1 LDAQQNIQ
9 FTATVTVD
17 NSNIANSNITIPY
30 RVDAGNKL
38 QYAELAKL
46 DLPLMNVDAPLY
58 EGQSIFKDFS
68 GVGRFYQSELTF
80 RTSDFGRFV
89 DASGVVIFQHPTID
103 ACFEVDVTSKYSGG
117 AVDSSATSSHSF
129 CVMSLSTLQQQINED
144 RNQLQ
149 NYVIDLGLTT
159 HVNTPLMLPLKSWNH
174 QFPIRWV
181 VLTGQVEY
189 FDLTNLN
196 SGIVVVNTTNPAI
209 TSGIS
214 LSLEATIDVEAGTP
228 RVQTNKLVLITVLD
242 E

>member
-1 LDAQQNIQ
+1 
-9 FTATVTVD
+9 
-17 NSNIANSNITIPY
+17 
-30 RVDAGNKL
+30 
-38 QYAELAKL
+38 
-46 DLPLMNVDAPLY
+46 MNVDAPLY

-68 GVGRFYQSELTF
+68 GVGRFYRSELTF
-80 RTSDFGRFV
+80 RTSDFGRFI

-129 CVMSLSTLQQQINED
+129 CVMSLSSLQKQINED

-159 HVNTPLMLPLKSWNH
+159 HVNTPLTLPLKSWNH
-174 QFPIRWV
+174 QFPIRWE
-181 VLTGQVEY
+181 VLTGQDAILEY

-214 LSLEATIDVEAGTP
+214 LRLEATIDVDAGTP
-228 RVQTNKLVLITVLD
+228 PVQTKKLVLITVLD